1 MQARGRRRGLLL
13 FMPLGAWIAPP
24 ATQRPESRGNFL
36 HRLLRG
42 GIDSRALN
50 GVHCPVLGFQGEMVR
65 TSRRVG
71 VVLFQL
77 GGPDTLEAIE
87 PFLYNLFC
95 DPDIIDFPF
104 ARIGRKP
111 LAKLISATRAR
122 KVQHH
127 YATIGGGSPIRR
139 FTERQA
145 GALEAELGNLGL
157 NARCFVA
164 MRYWHPFTRE
174 AVEQLRDAECDE
186 VVLLPLYPQYS
197 STTTGSSLNEW
208 RRLFSDDIPV
218 HQVERFFRHEMYLEA
233 VVEKIEEALGRF
245 TVPERAEIVFSAHS
259 VPLAVIEKG
268 DPYQRE
274 IEETVELLMRRGG
287 WRNRHRLCYQSKV
300 GASKWLQ
307 PSLRQTLH
315 TMASERLREVCIVP
329 VAFVSDHVE
338 TLGEIDHE
346 ARELAARLGFTQ
358 FEMSAG
364 LNDSPTFIRGL
375 GQIVLE
381 TLEVS
386 SRRMLSLQ
394 TETDWVVAG

>member
-1 MQARGRRRGLLL
+1 MAK
-13 FMPLGAWIAPP
+13 
-24 ATQRPESRGNFL
+24 T
-36 HRLLRG
+36 
-42 GIDSRALN
+42 
-50 GVHCPVLGFQGEMVR
+50 
-65 TSRRVG
+65 TRRVG

-77 GGPDTLEAIE
+77 GGPDTLAAIE

-111 LAKLISATRAR
+111 LAKLISTTRAR

-145 GALEAELGNLGL
+145 QALGAELTSQGL
-157 NARCFVA
+157 DARCFVA

-174 AVEQLRDAECDE
+174 AIAQLEAAQCDD

-208 RRLFSDDIPV
+208 RRLFRGNVPV
-218 HQVERFFRHEMYLEA
+218 HNVGHFYWHPMYLDA
-233 VVEKIEEALGRF
+233 VIEKIEQALERF
-245 TVPERAEIVFSAHS
+245 PVPERAEIVFSAHS
-259 VPLAVIEKG
+259 VPMSIIAKG
-268 DPYQRE
+268 DPYQRQ
-274 IEETVELLMRRGG
+274 IEETVRLLMERAG
-287 WRNRHRLCYQSKV
+287 WPNRHRLCYQSKI

-307 PSLRQTLH
+307 PSLHRTLLDL
-315 TMASERLREVCIVP
+315 AAQKAREVCVVP

-338 TLGEIDHE
+338 TLGEINHDARDE
-346 ARELAARLGFTQ
+346 AYRLGITQ

-364 LNDSPTFIRGL
+364 LNDSPKFISAL
-375 GQIVLE
+375 GRLVREALGEEFHSRVAGLE
-381 TLEVS
+381 T
-386 SRRMLSLQ
+386 
-394 TETDWVVAG
+394 VAPLAAIALAAGD

>member
-1 MQARGRRRGLLL
+1 
-13 FMPLGAWIAPP
+13 
-24 ATQRPESRGNFL
+24 
-36 HRLLRG
+36 
-42 GIDSRALN
+42 
-50 GVHCPVLGFQGEMVR
+50 MVR

-127 YATIGGGSPIRR
+127 YATIGGGSPIRK

-145 GALEAELGNLGL
+145 RTLEAELGNLGL
-157 NARCFVA
+157 DARCFVA
-164 MRYWHPFTRE
+164 MRYWHPFTGE
-174 AVEQLRDAECDE
+174 AIEQLRKAECDE

-208 RRLFSDDIPV
+208 RRLFCDDIPV
-218 HQVERFFRHEMYLEA
+218 HRVERFFRHETYLDA
-233 VVEKIEEALGRF
+233 VVEKVEEALGRF
-245 TVPERAEIVFSAHS
+245 PVPERAEIVFSAHS

-274 IEETVELLMRRGG
+274 TEETVELLMQRGG
-287 WRNRHRLCYQSKV
+287 WPNRHRLCYQSKV

-307 PSLRQTLH
+307 PSLRRTLH
-315 TMASERLREVCIVP
+315 DLAAERVGQVCVVP

-346 ARELAARLGFTQ
+346 ARELAARLGIRQ

-364 LNDSPTFIRGL
+364 LNDSPTFIRAL
-375 GQIVLE
+375 GRLVLHALGAE
-381 TLEVS
+381 THAAEAV
-386 SRRMLSLQ
+386 MAA
-394 TETDWVVAG
+394 D